1 MFLLLFQK
9 LWDLSFALGRKGVDI
24 MTSVDENDEGNRSVD
39 TDSEPDV
46 EYFPTEILKSK
57 IHTCI

>member
-1 MFLLLFQK
+1 
-9 LWDLSFALGRKGVDI
+9 

-39 TDSEPDV
+39 TDSEPNV

-57 IHTCI
+57 IHTQSNFGF

>member
-1 MFLLLFQK
+1 MFLLLFKK
-9 LWDLSFALGRKGVDI
+9 LWDLVFALGEKGVDI

-57 IHTCI
+57 IHT